1 MSQTAALTPL
11 AARVQSI
18 LRTESGF
25 TDPLPDAALGLFG
38 NVEFTERERDLLDWG
53 AVVGLAFGLA
63 RMEDPCES
71 LESVGSRAL
80 DAALGAYEGYG
91 EVPYRLRGEAG
102 ER

>member
-11 AARVQSI
+11 AARVQSV

-25 TDPLPDAALGLFG
+25 NDPLPDAALGLFSSAD
-38 NVEFTERERDLLDWG
+38 VELTERERDLLDWG

-71 LESVGSRAL
+71 LESVSARAL

-91 EVPYRLRGEAG
+91 EVPHRLRGEA
-102 ER
+102 